1 MWFKAK
7 DAAGAGWSNGCR
19 LFDCTDTAFADDV
32 AEQRRSRAGL
42 CVPVG
47 ISYCMLAGLWMLTSV
62 CTCTNVIWSVVMS
75 WNWKTVP

>member
-47 ISYCMLAGLWMLTSV
+47 ISYCMLG
-62 CTCTNVIWSVVMS
+62 CE
-75 WNWKTVP
+75 